1 MLKND
6 RLEPNQHAEFKRY
19 GAKQIKNFRPGGTVG
34 MSTGKILVVDDDRSF
49 LETMRMRL
57 QSADYEVST
66 ASNQDEAIAA
76 SKSETFD
83 LCTLDL
89 GLVDCNGLSLLAELR
104 SIDAELPV
112 LILSG
117 RSSVDTVVAAM
128 KGGAYTYLTKPF
140 DAAQLLTE
148 IQKALENRRPSQMQ
162 VHDRPEF
169 RNIVAQSDKMLAVLD
184 LVSRIAKT
192 DSTVYLHGE
201 SGTGKEVIAQAIHFA
216 SERRDSPFVAINC
229 AALPEQLL
237 ESELFGHEIGAF
249 TGADRSTPG
258 LLMQA
263 HRGTVLL
270 DEIGDMPL
278 SIQAKL
284 LRALEERKFY
294 SLGGETQV
302 AVDVRVIV
310 ATNKDLREQVKKGL
324 FRNDLFHRLHVVPIR
339 LPALRE
345 RKEDIFPLAN
355 HFLRKLSQRMKKNVK
370 GFTPEALQKL
380 MDYDWPGNIRE
391 LENTIECAV
400 AMSRHDVL
408 VAEVIL
414 QPGAVHQSETGKA
427 ANSQTA
433 EGVVGSYSYKDAKRR
448 FEREYLTQLLRLSGG
463 KVSQAARLAKKSR
476 TDIYELLKKHEMRAD
491 VFKEL

>member
-1 MLKND
+1 
-6 RLEPNQHAEFKRY
+6 
-19 GAKQIKNFRPGGTVG
+19 
-34 MSTGKILVVDDDRSF
+34 MSNGKILVVDDDRSF
-49 LETMRMRL
+49 IETMIVRL
-57 QSADYEVST
+57 QSSDYEVST
-66 ASNQDEAIAA
+66 AYNQNEAIAA
-76 SKSETFD
+76 CKGETFD
-83 LCTLDL
+83 LCTLDVRL
-89 GLVDCNGLSLLAELR
+89 ADSNGLSVLTELR
-104 SIDAELPV
+104 SIDPALPV

-117 RSSVDTVVAAM
+117 LSNVDIVVTAM
-128 KGGAYTYLTKPF
+128 REGAYNYITKPF
-140 DAAQLLTE
+140 DAGQLLSEIHKALESRRLNTE
-148 IQKALENRRPSQMQ
+148 IQTRREYPGEDYQFS
-162 VHDRPEF
+162 
-169 RNIVAQSDKMLAVLD
+169 NIVAESDKMLAVLD

-216 SERRDSPFVAINC
+216 SERRDNPFVAINC

-237 ESELFGHEIGAF
+237 ESELFGHEKGAF

-284 LRALEERKFY
+284 LRALEERRFY
-294 SLGGETQV
+294 SLGSEKQV
-302 AVDVRVIV
+302 AVDVRIIV

-339 LPALRE
+339 LPSLRE

-355 HFLRKLSQRMKKNVK
+355 HLLRKLAQRMKKNVK
-370 GFTPEALQKL
+370 AFTPEALQRL
-380 MDYDWPGNIRE
+380 IDYEWPGNIRE

-400 AMSRHDVL
+400 AMTRHDVL
-408 VAEVIL
+408 GAEVIL
-414 QPGAVHQSETGKA
+414 QSGIANQSETDKA
-427 ANSQTA
+427 TNSQSHEA
-433 EGVVGSYSYKDAKRR
+433 AVRSYKDAKRR
-448 FEREYLTQLLRLSGG
+448 FEREYLTQLLKLSGG

-476 TDIYELLKKHEMRAD
+476 TDIYELLKKHEIRANI
-491 VFKEL
+491 FKYF

>member
-1 MLKND
+1 
-6 RLEPNQHAEFKRY
+6 
-19 GAKQIKNFRPGGTVG
+19 
-34 MSTGKILVVDDDRSF
+34 MSTGKILVVDDDPSF
-49 LETMRMRL
+49 LETMNMRL
-57 QSADYEVST
+57 QSADYEVFT

-76 SKSETFD
+76 YKSKALD

-89 GLVDCNGLSLLAELR
+89 GLADSSGLSLLTELR
-104 SIDAELPV
+104 SMDPELPV

-128 KGGAYTYLTKPF
+128 KEGAYTYITKPF
-140 DAAQLLTE
+140 DTGQLLAE
-148 IQKALENRRPSQMQ
+148 IQKGVENRRLMSESQA
-162 VHDRPEF
+162 VKGSLHHRPEF
-169 RNIVAQSDKMLAVLD
+169 RNIVAESAKMLAVLD
-184 LVSRIAKT
+184 LVSRIAKN
-192 DSTVYLHGE
+192 DSTVYLYGE
-201 SGTGKEVIAQAIHFA
+201 SGTGKEVIAQAIHFT
-216 SERRDSPFVAINC
+216 SQRRDNPFVAINC

-237 ESELFGHEIGAF
+237 ESELFGHEKGAF

-284 LRALEERKFY
+284 LRALEERRFY
-294 SLGGETQV
+294 SVGGEKPV

-310 ATNKDLREQVKKGL
+310 ATNKDLREQVKRGL

-355 HFLRKLSQRMKKNVK
+355 HFLRQLSQRMKRNIR
-370 GFTPEALQKL
+370 GFAPGALQRL

-391 LENTIECAV
+391 LENIIECAV
-400 AMSRHDVL
+400 AMTRHDVL
-408 VAEVIL
+408 GAEVIL
-414 QPGAVHQSETGKA
+414 QAEITGRSETDKATDSESHQSD
-427 ANSQTA
+427 
-433 EGVVGSYSYKDAKRR
+433 VRSYKDAKRR
-448 FEREYLTQLLRLSGG
+448 FEREYLTQLLKLSGG

-476 TDIYELLKKHEMRAD
+476 TDIYELLKKHDIRAN